1 MAVELVPGPMG
12 LWSAGL
18 LFQETGPEPPPRRRA
33 ASQPQP
39 GKEKKLL
46 LRKRKRSDEP
56 RGANGH

>member
-1 MAVELVPGPMG
+1 LAVELVPGPMG

-18 LFQETGPEPPPRRRA
+18 LFRETGPEPPPRRRV
-33 ASQPQP
+33 ASQPRP
-39 GKEKKLL
+39 GKEKKL